1 MMALW
6 YASRASAGLFIFT
19 SNFAR
24 AACTRARNWR
34 ECRASLRLGERSV
47 HLPAV
52 RKNFRARDVIHRG
65 SQWNLKVATIDEDAI
80 IDYRNRLWVLELV
93 IGIEPSRNS

>member
-1 MMALW
+1 
-6 YASRASAGLFIFT
+6 
-19 SNFAR
+19 
-24 AACTRARNWR
+24 
-34 ECRASLRLGERSV
+34 
-47 HLPAV
+47 
-52 RKNFRARDVIHRG
+52 VIHRG